1 MKQIIMGLVIIVI
14 LIVLAMFLLFVN
26 TINIDKKITKE
37 DNKTD
42 YENFKEH
49 TTVIKG
55 TVKERYIQNDSGKQL
70 RYLVVAYNGNSSK
83 LVKVNEEQFHKYKQ
97 GANVN
102 FRIHREK
109 NNEVVVDLK
118 QDKDIKDKKSY
129 ENFKKEKNGE
139 FWHEMRKATG

>member
-1 MKQIIMGLVIIVI
+1 MKRIIIGLAIIVI
-14 LIVLAMFLLFVN
+14 LSVLAMFLLFVN

-55 TVKERYIQNDSGKQL
+55 TVKERYIQNDIGKKL
-70 RYLVVAYNGNSSK
+70 RYLVVAYNDDSSK
-83 LVKVNEEQFHKYKQ
+83 LVKVDEEQFNEYKQ
-97 GANVN
+97 GANVK

-118 QDKDIKDKKSY
+118 QDKDIKNKKSY

>member
-1 MKQIIMGLVIIVI
+1 MKDRISGLVFSTI
-14 LIVLAMFLLFVN
+14 LAGLSLVLLLAISN
-26 TINIDKKITKE
+26 HIDGKIAKE

-55 TVKERYIQNDSGKQL
+55 TVKERYIQNDSGKKL
-70 RYLVVAYNGNSSK
+70 RYLVVAYNDDSSK
-83 LVKVNEEQFHKYKQ
+83 LVKVDEEQFNEYKQ
-97 GANVN
+97 GANVK

-118 QDKDIKDKKSY
+118 QDKDIKNKKSY